1 MGKLLN
7 SDAETELSR
16 FKNEVDFV
24 FFDPPYR
31 TKFILKF
38 VDIEYYASRES
49 RFTIEWESY

>member
-38 VDIEYYASRES
+38 VDIEYYE
-49 RFTIEWESY
+49 